1 MTKLQ
6 AGRLGLEATALALLL
21 RRVVS
26 QFTPLAA
33 ARGLAL
39 HEAEPLP
46 EELTLLLDADK
57 VNQILTTCSAMPWLT
72 CPLAAR
78 GA

>member
-1 MTKLQ
+1 MAAIGSLTASLDLTKLQ
-6 AGRLGLEATALALLL
+6 AGCLGLEARALALLL

-26 QFTPLAA
+26 QFTPPAA

-39 HEAEPLP
+39 HEAEPLS

-57 VNQILTTCSAMPWLT
+57 VN
-72 CPLAAR
+72 
-78 GA
+78 